1 MKIGSCVI
9 GTCLLDI
16 RHLLVTDDKAIK
28 FGSNLIKMNKQILG
42 IFPTVTLIIV
52 RISAF
57 GCFLRGEGTWSCSDG
72 KNLGLSPHDSQLSHT
87 VAGVGG
93 LETTV

>member
-1 MKIGSCVI
+1 MRGTDRTADFQGNYPRPILMKIGSYVI

-57 GCFLRGEGTWSCSDG
+57 GCFLRREGT
-72 KNLGLSPHDSQLSHT
+72 
-87 VAGVGG
+87 
-93 LETTV
+93 